1 MLTARRC
8 TKSISLGGFHETNM
22 KPPPFVGKTLAFLEV
37 FSSFQFHTLEKTS
50 EFLLHSY
57 STANQT
63 EVTSKSRSPSH

>member
-22 KPPPFVGKTLAFLEV
+22 KPPPLVGKKLAFLEV
-37 FSSFQFHTLEKTS
+37 FSSFQFHTLEKAS

-63 EVTSKSRSPSH
+63 EVTSKSRSSH